1 MAISTSNERLRS
13 LIDHVIEDG
22 IITHAEY
29 DSIMHIVTEDGHI
42 DNQEK
47 ALLSQ
52 LQEMIENETIR
63 FKE

>member
-1 MAISTSNERLRS
+1 MAISESNQRLRK

-47 ALLSQ
+47 AMITQ
-52 LQEMIENETIR
+52 LQEMIEDKTIR
-63 FKE
+63 FKG